1 MRDHDEN
8 YEWWQETR
16 EMVAEQAKYH
26 VDEWIDKNA
35 SNGERLV
42 YLFELLGLD
51 MSDLA
56 MILAENAT
64 PESRAKALKE
74 DYSGE
79 VEEFLIC
86 SDAFHKKMEAMR
98 MGDYEL

>member
-1 MRDHDEN
+1 MRDYDEN

-16 EMVAEQAKYH
+16 DMVVEQAKYY

-35 SNGERLV
+35 SDGESLV
-42 YLFELLGLD
+42 YLFQTQGLE

-56 MILAENAT
+56 MILAENTTKEA
-64 PESRAKALKE
+64 RAKVLKA
-74 DYSGE
+74 DYEKE

-86 SDAFHKKMEAMR
+86 SDAFHKKMEDMR
-98 MGDYEL
+98 MGHYDL